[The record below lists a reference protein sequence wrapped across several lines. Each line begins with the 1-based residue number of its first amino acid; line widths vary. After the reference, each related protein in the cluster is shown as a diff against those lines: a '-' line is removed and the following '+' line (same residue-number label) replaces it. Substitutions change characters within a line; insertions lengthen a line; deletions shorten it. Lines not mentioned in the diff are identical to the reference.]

1 MQAEIGTIL
10 QNIYKHEQ
18 SQLQLFLTHKAI
30 SKYIKKLK
38 KIYADLVPNSPQNIE
53 CIIN

>member
-30 SKYIKKLK
+30 SKYIKKIKK
-38 KIYADLVPNSPQNIE
+38 KINADLVPNSP
-53 CIIN
+53 

>member
-30 SKYIKKLK
+30 SKYIKKIK
-38 KIYADLVPNSPQNIE
+38 KNLYRFSSEFSPKHRVHN
-53 CIIN
+53 